1 MKKTFEISIPTEWDE
16 VSVLKYQKYTSA
28 VKDLTDED
36 EITKQTIS
44 VLCDI
49 PISVISHIKLKDL
62 KVIQKG
68 LHKLINKPVN
78 KQIINKINID
88 GKVFGFHPKIDDLT
102 MGEYVDIETFAKEND
117 LARMMS
123 VLYRPITKEQGNRYD
138 IEPYHTSHNDNRK
151 HFEKLSIN
159 IANAVVVFFWN
170 LGNQQLNHIHQ
181 FLKETKNNRHPV
193 DMDGLPS

>member
-16 VSVLKYQKYTSA
+16 VSVLKYQQYTSA
-28 VKDLTDED
+28 VKDLTDDD

-62 KVIQKG
+62 KVIQKS

-117 LARMMS
+117 LASMMS
-123 VLYRPITKEQGNRYD
+123 VLYRPITEEQGNRYN
-138 IEPYHTSHNDNRK
+138 IEPYHTSHIDNKK

-159 IANAVVVFFWN
+159 VANAIVVFFWD
-170 LGNQQLNHIHQ
+170 LGNQQLKTIPLY
-181 FLKETKNNRHPV
+181 LKETEKNLHPV
-193 DMDGLPS
+193 VMDGLPS

>member
-1 MKKTFEISIPTEWDE
+1 MKKTFEISIPTEWEE

-36 EITKQTIS
+36 EIAKQTIS

-49 PISVISHIKLKDL
+49 PMNVLSHIKLKDL
-62 KVIQKG
+62 KVIQKS

-117 LARMMS
+117 LASMMS
-123 VLYRPITKEQGNRYD
+123 VLYRPITKEQGNRYN
-138 IEPYHTSHNDNRK
+138 IEPYHISHIDNKK
-151 HFEKLSIN
+151 HFENLSIN

-170 LGNQQLNHIHQ
+170 LGNQQLKTIHQ
-181 FLKETKNNRHPV
+181 FLKQTEKNQHQV
-193 DMDGLPS
+193 DMAGLQS